1 MAPSGHYRSRP
12 RCEHD
17 FQLHACPDGQSRTLT
32 LLAGKSIDITE
43 RKRAEDAVAKARNE
57 LELRVEERT
66 GELARAEAKF
76 RGLLESAPD
85 AMVVTDQAG
94 KIILVNSQTEKIFG
108 YSRGELLGRE
118 VEMLM
123 PLRFRR
129 NHLQHRKDF
138 ASEPRFRAM
147 GEGLEL
153 YGMHKDGREFPV
165 EISLSPLE
173 TEHGLVFSSAIRDI
187 TQRKAAQDAARQLSA
202 RLLQMQDEERR
213 RIARGLHDSLGQYL
227 TALKMN
233 LDLLSTTDKKRIA
246 AECSEIVDKC
256 LAETRTISHLLHPP
270 LLDEAG
276 LGSAIRW
283 YVQGFAQRSG
293 IKVKLELPSQFG
305 RLHREVETA
314 LFRSLQEGLTN
325 VHRHSGSSVVDIRL
339 IVDTKQVRLE
349 IKDKGQGIPPKTLKR
364 LVEGIADTG
373 VGLAGM
379 RERMRELGGSLRIK
393 SDKDGTLLRV
403 VIPISE
409 MSGRPGNGDGKG
421 KKGVSAA

>member
-1 MAPSGHYRSRP
+1 VKVWSYTVYT
-12 RCEHD
+12 
-17 FQLHACPDGQSRTLT
+17 RT
-32 LLAGKSIDITE
+32 
-43 RKRAEDAVAKARNE
+43 V
-57 LELRVEERT
+57 
-66 GELARAEAKF
+66 
-76 RGLLESAPD
+76 
-85 AMVVTDQAG
+85 
-94 KIILVNSQTEKIFG
+94 
-108 YSRGELLGRE
+108 
-118 VEMLM
+118 
-123 PLRFRR
+123 
-129 NHLQHRKDF
+129 
-138 ASEPRFRAM
+138 
-147 GEGLEL
+147 
-153 YGMHKDGREFPV
+153 REFPV

-246 AECSEIVDKC
+246 AECSEMVDKC

-283 YVQGFAQRSG
+283 YVEGFAQRSG

-364 LVEGIADTG
+364 LVEGIAYTG
-373 VGLAGM
+373 VGLAGI

-403 VIPISE
+403 TIPISE
-409 MSGRPGNGDGKG
+409 MSTKPVDGDAT
-421 KKGVSAA
+421 KGVSAV